1 MDKLI
6 EMLDYYVSA
15 CGNSHTKEMRRTF
28 FDQATG
34 AAQMFCLTNIKDEPK
49 VLALW
54 DNTYRPKFEN
64 LVYGI

>member
-34 AAQMFCLTNIKDEPK
+34 AAQMFCFMDSTNESQ
-49 VLALW
+49 VMALW
-54 DNTYRPKFEN
+54 NDTYRPKFEN